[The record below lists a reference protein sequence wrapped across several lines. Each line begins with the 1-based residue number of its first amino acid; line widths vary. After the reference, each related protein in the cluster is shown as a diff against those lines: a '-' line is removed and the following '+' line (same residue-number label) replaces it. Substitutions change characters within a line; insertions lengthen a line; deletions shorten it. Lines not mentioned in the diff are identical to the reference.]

1 MVCEQ
6 EVSPQFLLRLNRCQ
20 TFVMLAIIVAS
31 YFERLEFWRKML
43 LSMHLSIREGLGLK
57 EN

>member
-43 LSMHLSIREGLGLK
+43 LSMHL
-57 EN
+57 